1 MAGSTGR
8 KISTFI
14 ELGGEQAFRQAMNE
28 AARSVRV
35 LDADMK
41 AVSSEFKTTGDAQ
54 QYMADKSALLRS
66 KIEQQEKIVKMLSEA
81 VKASAGQY
89 GEASAKTDGYR
100 IKLSN
105 ATAKLF
111 DMRRE
116 LETAD
121 REAEEFGRDS
131 VKVGRQ
137 IERGIGEGAEDAQK
151 SMKGLIEQM
160 QADIGS
166 IKGSV
171 GFSVA
176 SQVTSTITN
185 IVQSIEGFVTENAD
199 HARKLEHFRT
209 AAELGNHDFD
219 EMMEI
224 VYDLTGYIGDQD
236 AAMEAVTS
244 LMQTGQTKEW
254 IEIAA
259 KQLKVLNSKYG
270 EEAKVEAVAA
280 DLMKSVNK
288 GKVEGVLLD
297 LLETMG
303 KSEDTANEVMRQA
316 KTKETKTRVLLNYL
330 SNGEDTRIV
339 EEAEESMKPLSD
351 LSKSE
356 AELKNAQAKVAKTSA
371 PIMTTWNK
379 IKTGFFETIDAI
391 LTLSFGDEESVEKL
405 KNETEKKVKE
415 LESESLE
422 KADLGNVGKLLEIG
436 EKKHEQKREA
446 LEWIKELTVAFW
458 TGSVGDEG
466 AVDASAKGTAENQ
479 VQAYV
484 EAAEAEAERQ
494 KPTMNEI
501 IQTLINGPGTEEE
514 NRQAAAELLRA
525 MQPTEEEKTE
535 LYNALTSMGIDAAM
549 LFDEAFSTSMD
560 TAAQN
565 AYTSGVNAG
574 NMLNDGLNASLS
586 GALDTAVNYASQIN
600 AALSS
605 IGAGALDVPIYG
617 AGYHINGASGG
628 GIPGI
633 NFTSQIKLNG
643 RQIAQVV
650 DRYQGRKSSR
660 LG

>member
-41 AVSSEFKTTGDAQ
+41 AVSSEFKATGDAQ

-166 IKGSV
+166 IKGSAT
-171 GFSVA
+171 FSVI
-176 SQVTSTITN
+176 SQVGQTVVSA
-185 IVQSIEGFVTENAD
+185 VQGISNFVTSNRD
-199 HARKLEHFRT
+199 YRRQLSYLRS
-209 AAELGNHDFD
+209 AAETAGYDWQ
-219 EMMEI
+219 EI
-224 VYDLTGYIGDQD
+224 IKLNNEIGAFTGDMDG
-236 AAMEAVTS
+236 AAEATAN
-244 LMQTGQTKEW
+244 LMQTGLNMDWLGTAVDMFEGASTLWQQTLKMENLAESFQETIATGEGTGAFAELVERLGGDLEALKAVLGDAETEEEKAKAALAYVSGFGLLQTAEAYKEKNSEMLEAQQAE
-254 IEIAA
+254 IELAQA
-259 KQLKVLNSKYG
+259 W
-270 EEAKVEAVAA
+270 A
-280 DLMKSVNK
+280 DLSEELEPIVTEMTKSMIFVVDQITDA
-288 GKVEGVLLD
+288 VERAKKSGLLGLVGPGETGNSD
-297 LLETMG
+297 LYDENGNLNPEVAKAWGFSKEETELWNAE
-303 KSEDTANEVMRQA
+303 KSQKNRESEKA
-316 KTKETKTRVLLNYL
+316 
-330 SNGEDTRIV
+330 V
-339 EEAEESMKPLSD
+339 EEAARS
-351 LSKSE
+351 
-356 AELKNAQAKVAKTSA
+356 QAKEYA
-371 PIMTTWNK
+371 
-379 IKTGFFETIDAI
+379 DAAI
-391 LTLSFGDEESVEKL
+391 Q
-405 KNETEKKVKE
+405 E
-415 LESESLE
+415 L
-422 KADLGNVGKLLEIG
+422 DGRRPEIN
-436 EKKHEQKREA
+436 
-446 LEWIKELTVAFW
+446 
-458 TGSVGDEG
+458 D
-466 AVDASAKGTAENQ
+466 
-479 VQAYV
+479 
-484 EAAEAEAERQ
+484 
-494 KPTMNEI
+494 I
-501 IQTLINGPGTEEE
+501 IQEAFGPGNEEE
-514 NRQAAAELLRA
+514 NRAAAVAMIQA

-535 LYNALTSMGIDAAM
+535 LYNALTSMGVDAAG
-549 LFDEAFSTSMD
+549 LFDEAFSASMD

-628 GIPGI
+628 RIPGI
-633 NFTSQIKLNG
+633 NFTSQINLNG

>member
-166 IKGSV
+166 IKGSAT
-171 GFSVA
+171 FSVI
-176 SQVTSTITN
+176 SQVGQTVVSAVQGITN
-185 IVQSIEGFVTENAD
+185 FVTSNRD
-199 HARKLEHFRT
+199 YRRQLSYLRS
-209 AAELGNHDFD
+209 AAETAGYDWQ
-219 EMMEI
+219 EI
-224 VYDLTGYIGDQD
+224 IKLNNEIGAFTGDMDG
-236 AAMEAVTS
+236 AAEATAN
-244 LMQTGQTKEW
+244 LMQTGLNMDWLGTAVDIFEGASTLWQQTLKMENLAESFQETIATGEGTGAFAELVERLGGDLEALKAVLGDAETEEEKAKAALAYVSGFGLLQTAEAYKEKNSEMLEAQQAE
-254 IEIAA
+254 IELAQA
-259 KQLKVLNSKYG
+259 W
-270 EEAKVEAVAA
+270 A
-280 DLMKSVNK
+280 DLSEELEPIVTEITKSMNFVVDQITDA
-288 GKVEGVLLD
+288 VERAKKSGLLGLVGPGETGNSD
-297 LLETMG
+297 LYDENGNLNPEVAKAWGFSKEETELWNTE
-303 KSEDTANEVMRQA
+303 KSQKNRESEKA
-316 KTKETKTRVLLNYL
+316 
-330 SNGEDTRIV
+330 V
-339 EEAEESMKPLSD
+339 EEAARS
-351 LSKSE
+351 
-356 AELKNAQAKVAKTSA
+356 QAKEYA
-371 PIMTTWNK
+371 
-379 IKTGFFETIDAI
+379 DAAI
-391 LTLSFGDEESVEKL
+391 Q
-405 KNETEKKVKE
+405 E
-415 LESESLE
+415 L
-422 KADLGNVGKLLEIG
+422 DGRRPEIN
-436 EKKHEQKREA
+436 
-446 LEWIKELTVAFW
+446 
-458 TGSVGDEG
+458 D
-466 AVDASAKGTAENQ
+466 
-479 VQAYV
+479 
-484 EAAEAEAERQ
+484 
-494 KPTMNEI
+494 I
-501 IQTLINGPGTEEE
+501 IQAAFGPGNEEE
-514 NRQAAAELLRA
+514 NRAAAVAMIQA
-525 MQPTEEEKTE
+525 MQPTEEEKTA

-549 LFDEAFSTSMD
+549 LFDEAFSKSMD

-565 AYTSGVNAG
+565 AYTSGANAG
-574 NMLNDGLNASLS
+574 NMLNSGLNASLS

-600 AALSS
+600 AALAS

>member
-166 IKGSV
+166 IKGSAT
-171 GFSVA
+171 FSVI
-176 SQVTSTITN
+176 SQVGQTVVSAVQGITN
-185 IVQSIEGFVTENAD
+185 FVTSNRD
-199 HARKLEHFRT
+199 YRRQLSYLRS
-209 AAELGNHDFD
+209 AAETAGYDWQ
-219 EMMEI
+219 EI
-224 VYDLTGYIGDQD
+224 IKLNNEIGAFTGDMDG
-236 AAMEAVTS
+236 AAEATAN
-244 LMQTGQTKEW
+244 LMQTGLNMDWLGTAVDMFEGASTLWQQTLKMENLAESFQETIATGEGTGAFAELVERLGGDLEALKAVLGDAETEEEKAKAALAYVSGFGLLQTAEAYKEKNSEMLEAQQAE
-254 IEIAA
+254 IELAQA
-259 KQLKVLNSKYG
+259 W
-270 EEAKVEAVAA
+270 A
-280 DLMKSVNK
+280 DLSEELEPIVTEITKSMNFVVDQITDA
-288 GKVEGVLLD
+288 VERAKKSGLLGLVGPGETGNSD
-297 LLETMG
+297 LYDENGNLNPEVAKAWGFSKEETELWNTE
-303 KSEDTANEVMRQA
+303 KSQKNRESEKA
-316 KTKETKTRVLLNYL
+316 
-330 SNGEDTRIV
+330 V
-339 EEAEESMKPLSD
+339 EEAARS
-351 LSKSE
+351 
-356 AELKNAQAKVAKTSA
+356 QAKEYA
-371 PIMTTWNK
+371 
-379 IKTGFFETIDAI
+379 DAAI
-391 LTLSFGDEESVEKL
+391 Q
-405 KNETEKKVKE
+405 E
-415 LESESLE
+415 L
-422 KADLGNVGKLLEIG
+422 DGRRPEIN
-436 EKKHEQKREA
+436 
-446 LEWIKELTVAFW
+446 
-458 TGSVGDEG
+458 D
-466 AVDASAKGTAENQ
+466 
-479 VQAYV
+479 
-484 EAAEAEAERQ
+484 
-494 KPTMNEI
+494 I
-501 IQTLINGPGTEEE
+501 IQAAFGPGNEEE
-514 NRQAAAELLRA
+514 NRAAAVAMIQA

-565 AYTSGVNAG
+565 AYTSGANAG
-574 NMLNDGLNASLS
+574 NMLNSGLNASLS

-600 AALSS
+600 AALAS

-628 GIPGI
+628 GLPGI

>member
-41 AVSSEFKTTGDAQ
+41 AVSSEFKATGDAQ

-166 IKGSV
+166 IKGSAT
-171 GFSVA
+171 FSVI
-176 SQVTSTITN
+176 SQVGQTVVSA
-185 IVQSIEGFVTENAD
+185 VQGISNFVTSNRD
-199 HARKLEHFRT
+199 YRRQLSYLRS
-209 AAELGNHDFD
+209 AAETAGYDWQ
-219 EMMEI
+219 EI
-224 VYDLTGYIGDQD
+224 IKLNNEIGAFTGDMDG
-236 AAMEAVTS
+236 AAEATAN
-244 LMQTGQTKEW
+244 LMQTGLNMDWLGTAVDMFEGASTLWQQTLKMENLAESFQETIATGEGTGAFAELVERLGGDLEALKAVLGDAETEEEKAKAALAYVSGFGLLQTAEAYKEKNSEMLEAQQAE
-254 IEIAA
+254 IELAQA
-259 KQLKVLNSKYG
+259 W
-270 EEAKVEAVAA
+270 A
-280 DLMKSVNK
+280 DLSEELEPIVTEMTKSMIFVVDQITDA
-288 GKVEGVLLD
+288 VERAKKSGLLGLVGPGETGNSD
-297 LLETMG
+297 LYDENGNLNPEVAKAWGFSKEETELWNAE
-303 KSEDTANEVMRQA
+303 KSQKNRESEKA
-316 KTKETKTRVLLNYL
+316 
-330 SNGEDTRIV
+330 V
-339 EEAEESMKPLSD
+339 EEAARS
-351 LSKSE
+351 
-356 AELKNAQAKVAKTSA
+356 QAKEYA
-371 PIMTTWNK
+371 
-379 IKTGFFETIDAI
+379 DAAI
-391 LTLSFGDEESVEKL
+391 Q
-405 KNETEKKVKE
+405 E
-415 LESESLE
+415 L
-422 KADLGNVGKLLEIG
+422 DGRRPEIN
-436 EKKHEQKREA
+436 
-446 LEWIKELTVAFW
+446 
-458 TGSVGDEG
+458 D
-466 AVDASAKGTAENQ
+466 
-479 VQAYV
+479 
-484 EAAEAEAERQ
+484 
-494 KPTMNEI
+494 I
-501 IQTLINGPGTEEE
+501 IQEAFGPGNEEE
-514 NRQAAAELLRA
+514 NRAAAVAMIQA

-535 LYNALTSMGIDAAM
+535 LYNALTSMGVDAAG
-549 LFDEAFSTSMD
+549 LFDEAFSASMD

-574 NMLNDGLNASLS
+574 NMLNSGLNASLS

>member
-166 IKGSV
+166 IKG
-171 GFSVA
+171 GMAFSIA
-176 SQVTSTITN
+176 SQVTSTITS
-185 IVQSIEGFVTENAD
+185 IVQGVESFVNENSEQARRIEKFKAAAQMGNHNAD
-199 HARKLEHFRT
+199 Q
-209 AAELGNHDFD
+209 
-219 EMMEI
+219 MMELL
-224 VYDLTGYIGDQD
+224 YDLTGFIGDQD
-236 AAMEAVTS
+236 TAMEALTT
-244 LMQTGQTKEW
+244 LMQTGLTSDDMKTAIKKLKELSV
-254 IEIAA
+254 
-259 KQLKVLNSKYG
+259 QFG
-270 EEAKVEAVAA
+270 EEGKIEDLAESLQESVRTEKVT
-280 DLMKSVNK
+280 
-288 GKVEGVLLD
+288 GKIAEVIGRLGL
-297 LLETMG
+297 
-303 KSEDTANEVMRQA
+303 SEDAAN
-316 KTKETKTRVLLNYL
+316 TLLKEAQTSEARTIQLMAYISGKGNPKAL
-330 SNGEDTRIV
+330 
-339 EEAEESMKPLSD
+339 EEYEKSIEPLSD
-351 LSKSE
+351 MTKSQ
-356 AELKNAQAKVAKTSA
+356 AELDNAQAELAKAVAPAVTKKNEFFAESIKGITESLQLWLGDDETTKE
-371 PIMTTWNK
+371 IMDKAEERNK
-379 IKTGFFETIDAI
+379 KLEEESRQKYKEFFE
-391 LTLSFGDEESVEKL
+391 G
-405 KNETEKKVKE
+405 
-415 LESESLE
+415 
-422 KADLGNVGKLLEIG
+422 VGKWLGDFGAAFLGGDSEKEEVDDSARSQAKEYADAAIQELDGRRPEIN
-436 EKKHEQKREA
+436 
-446 LEWIKELTVAFW
+446 
-458 TGSVGDEG
+458 D
-466 AVDASAKGTAENQ
+466 
-479 VQAYV
+479 
-484 EAAEAEAERQ
+484 
-494 KPTMNEI
+494 I
-501 IQTLINGPGTEEE
+501 IQAAFGPGNEEE
-514 NRQAAAELLRA
+514 NRAAAVAMIQA

-565 AYTSGVNAG
+565 AYTSGANAG
-574 NMLNDGLNASLS
+574 NMLNSGLNASLS

>member
-1 MAGSTGR
+1 MAGSIGR

-166 IKGSV
+166 IKGSAT
-171 GFSVA
+171 FSVI
-176 SQVTSTITN
+176 SQVGQTVVSAVQGITN
-185 IVQSIEGFVTENAD
+185 FVTSNRD
-199 HARKLEHFRT
+199 YRRQLSYLRS
-209 AAELGNHDFD
+209 AAETAGYDWQ
-219 EMMEI
+219 EI
-224 VYDLTGYIGDQD
+224 IKLNNEIGAFTGDMDG
-236 AAMEAVTS
+236 AAEATAN
-244 LMQTGQTKEW
+244 LMQTGLNMDWLGTAVDMFEGASTLWQQTLKMENLAESFQETIATGEGTGAFAELVERLGGDLEALKAVLGDAETEEEKAKAALAYVSGFGLLQTAEAYKEKNSEMLEAQQAE
-254 IEIAA
+254 IELAQA
-259 KQLKVLNSKYG
+259 W
-270 EEAKVEAVAA
+270 A
-280 DLMKSVNK
+280 DLSEELEPIVTEITKSMNFVVDQITDA
-288 GKVEGVLLD
+288 VERAKKSGLLGLVGPGETGNSD
-297 LLETMG
+297 LYDENGNLNPEVAKAWGFSKEETELWNTE
-303 KSEDTANEVMRQA
+303 KSQKNRESEKA
-316 KTKETKTRVLLNYL
+316 
-330 SNGEDTRIV
+330 V
-339 EEAEESMKPLSD
+339 EEAARS
-351 LSKSE
+351 
-356 AELKNAQAKVAKTSA
+356 QAKEYA
-371 PIMTTWNK
+371 
-379 IKTGFFETIDAI
+379 DAAI
-391 LTLSFGDEESVEKL
+391 Q
-405 KNETEKKVKE
+405 E
-415 LESESLE
+415 LDGR
-422 KADLGNVGKLLEIG
+422 KPEIN
-436 EKKHEQKREA
+436 
-446 LEWIKELTVAFW
+446 
-458 TGSVGDEG
+458 D
-466 AVDASAKGTAENQ
+466 
-479 VQAYV
+479 
-484 EAAEAEAERQ
+484 
-494 KPTMNEI
+494 I
-501 IQTLINGPGTEEE
+501 IQAAFGPGNEEE
-514 NRQAAAELLRA
+514 NRAAAVAMIQA

-565 AYTSGVNAG
+565 AYTSGANAG
-574 NMLNDGLNASLS
+574 NMLNSGLNASLS

-605 IGAGALDVPIYG
+605 IGAGAMDVPIYG

>member
-166 IKGSV
+166 IKGSAT
-171 GFSVA
+171 FSVI
-176 SQVTSTITN
+176 SQVGQTVVSAVQGITN
-185 IVQSIEGFVTENAD
+185 FVTSNRD
-199 HARKLEHFRT
+199 YRRQLSYLRS
-209 AAELGNHDFD
+209 AAETAGYDWQ
-219 EMMEI
+219 EI
-224 VYDLTGYIGDQD
+224 IKLNNEIGAFTGDMDG
-236 AAMEAVTS
+236 AAEATAN
-244 LMQTGQTKEW
+244 LMQTGLNMDWLGTAVDMFEGASTLWQQTLKMENLAESFQETIATGEGTGAFAELVERLGGDLEALKAVLGDAETEEEKAKAALAYVSGFGLLQTAEAYKEKNSEMLEAQQAE
-254 IEIAA
+254 IELAQAWADLSEELEPIVTEITKSMNFVVDQITDAVERA
-259 KQLKVLNSKYG
+259 KKSGLLGLVGPGETGNSDLYDENGNLNSEVAKAWG
-270 EEAKVEAVAA
+270 FSKEETE
-280 DLMKSVNK
+280 LWNTEKSQKNR
-288 GKVEGVLLD
+288 E
-297 LLETMG
+297 
-303 KSEDTANEVMRQA
+303 SEKA
-316 KTKETKTRVLLNYL
+316 
-330 SNGEDTRIV
+330 V
-339 EEAEESMKPLSD
+339 EEAARS
-351 LSKSE
+351 
-356 AELKNAQAKVAKTSA
+356 QAKEYA
-371 PIMTTWNK
+371 
-379 IKTGFFETIDAI
+379 DAAI
-391 LTLSFGDEESVEKL
+391 Q
-405 KNETEKKVKE
+405 E
-415 LESESLE
+415 L
-422 KADLGNVGKLLEIG
+422 DGRRPEIN
-436 EKKHEQKREA
+436 
-446 LEWIKELTVAFW
+446 
-458 TGSVGDEG
+458 D
-466 AVDASAKGTAENQ
+466 
-479 VQAYV
+479 
-484 EAAEAEAERQ
+484 
-494 KPTMNEI
+494 I
-501 IQTLINGPGTEEE
+501 IQAAFGPGNEEE
-514 NRQAAAELLRA
+514 NRAAAVAMIQA

-574 NMLNDGLNASLS
+574 NMLNSGLNASLS

-600 AALSS
+600 AALAS
-605 IGAGALDVPIYG
+605 IGAGALDAPIYG

>member
-1 MAGSTGR
+1 
-8 KISTFI
+8 
-14 ELGGEQAFRQAMNE
+14 MNE

-41 AVSSEFKTTGDAQ
+41 AVSSEFKATGDAQ

-166 IKGSV
+166 IKGSAT
-171 GFSVA
+171 FSVI
-176 SQVTSTITN
+176 SQVGQTVVSA
-185 IVQSIEGFVTENAD
+185 VQGISNFVTSNRD
-199 HARKLEHFRT
+199 YRRQLSYLRS
-209 AAELGNHDFD
+209 AAETAGYDWQ
-219 EMMEI
+219 EI
-224 VYDLTGYIGDQD
+224 IKLNNEIGAFTGDMDG
-236 AAMEAVTS
+236 AAEATAN
-244 LMQTGQTKEW
+244 LMQTGLNMDWLGTAVDMFEGASTLWQQTLKMENLAESFQETIATGEGTGAFAELVERLGGDLEALKAVLGDAETEEEKAKAALAYVSGFGLLQTAEAYKEKNSEMLEAQQAE
-254 IEIAA
+254 IELAQA
-259 KQLKVLNSKYG
+259 W
-270 EEAKVEAVAA
+270 A
-280 DLMKSVNK
+280 DLSEELEPIVTEITKSMTFVVDQITDA
-288 GKVEGVLLD
+288 VERAKKSGLLGLVGPGETENSD
-297 LLETMG
+297 LYDENGNLNPEVAKAWGFSKEETELWNTE
-303 KSEDTANEVMRQA
+303 KSQKNRESEKA
-316 KTKETKTRVLLNYL
+316 
-330 SNGEDTRIV
+330 V
-339 EEAEESMKPLSD
+339 EEAARS
-351 LSKSE
+351 
-356 AELKNAQAKVAKTSA
+356 QAKEYA
-371 PIMTTWNK
+371 
-379 IKTGFFETIDAI
+379 DAAI
-391 LTLSFGDEESVEKL
+391 Q
-405 KNETEKKVKE
+405 E
-415 LESESLE
+415 L
-422 KADLGNVGKLLEIG
+422 DGRRPEIN
-436 EKKHEQKREA
+436 
-446 LEWIKELTVAFW
+446 
-458 TGSVGDEG
+458 D
-466 AVDASAKGTAENQ
+466 
-479 VQAYV
+479 
-484 EAAEAEAERQ
+484 
-494 KPTMNEI
+494 I
-501 IQTLINGPGTEEE
+501 IQAAFGPGNEEE
-514 NRQAAAELLRA
+514 NRAAAVAMIQA

-535 LYNALTSMGIDAAM
+535 LYNALTSMGVDAAT

-560 TAAQN
+560 AAAQN
-565 AYTSGVNAG
+565 AYTSGVNVG
-574 NMLNDGLNASLS
+574 NMLNDGLSASLS